1 MSGAEVEKAWWQ
13 VMNRMKSRWVKQ
25 WSLHNVRMYN
35 RKTENKEREFSHCVL
50 RNHKDMYVDSTMIQS
65 NLFKTDTEGGIES
78 VRVNGLPLLMRLN
91 LEKM

>member
-1 MSGAEVEKAWWQ
+1 MSGAEVEKAWGQ
-13 VMNRMKSRWVKQ
+13 VMNRMKSRRVKQ
-25 WSLHNVRMYN
+25 WSLHNVRMYH

-65 NLFKTDTEGGIES
+65 NLFNTDTEGGIES
-78 VRVNGLPLLMRLN
+78 VRVNGLPLLMELN